1 MNEIILILSFAL
13 ALLLSLYGT
22 PVTQRVAEKYG
33 ILDYPNGILK
43 RQNKP
48 VPYMGGVIIYFSF
61 IAPVGLLFPF
71 NKELLGILF
80 AGSLL
85 MVVGLFDDFKAITPG
100 IKFLFQMVAT
110 YILIKSGI
118 YINLFLLPPWL
129 NAVLSFIWI
138 LTVINAF
145 NIIDIVDGLAS
156 SVGVLTALTIF
167 VISLYNDNFLISILS
182 LSLAA
187 ALLGFLKF
195 NWEPARIYLGD
206 AGSMFI
212 GMVIG
217 SLVIMGDYSKYNDLA
232 FISGILILSVPLFDL
247 VYVII
252 LRLLK
257 GKNPFFGSS
266 DHFTLRLKKRFTFGA
281 AQTVTTIIAIQ
292 ILLSA
297 VVILNFYTTPI
308 VTIVSTLVLILFFL
322 ILGIFL
328 ARVNMQERKTD
339 KKSKE

>member
-1 MNEIILILSFAL
+1 MNEIILVLSFIL
-13 ALLLSLYGT
+13 ALLLSIYGT
-22 PVTQRVAEKYG
+22 PVTQRVAERYN
-33 ILDYPNGILK
+33 ILDHPDGKLK
-43 RQNKP
+43 RQKKP
-48 VPYMGGVIIYFSF
+48 VPYMGGVIIYFAF

-100 IKFLFQMVAT
+100 IKFLFQIVAT

-118 YINLFLLPPWL
+118 YINLLFLPPWL
-129 NAVLSFIWI
+129 NATLSFLWI

-145 NIIDIVDGLAS
+145 NIIDILDGFAS
-156 SVGVLTALTIF
+156 SIGVISSLTIF
-167 VISLYNDNFLISILS
+167 IISLYTDNFIISILS

-195 NWEPARIYLGD
+195 NWEPAGIYLGD

-217 SLVIMGDYSKYNDLA
+217 SLAIMLDYTRYNDLA
-232 FISGILILSVPLFDL
+232 FISGVLIVAVPLFDL
-247 VYVII
+247 MYVIV

-257 GKNPFFGSS
+257 GKNPFFGSP
-266 DHFTLRLKKRFTFGA
+266 DHFALRLKKKFKMA
-281 AQTVTTIIAIQ
+281 ASQTITIIIAIQ
-292 ILLSA
+292 LLCA
-297 VVILNFYTTPI
+297 IVVVLNFYTNPEI
-308 VTIVSTLVLILFFL
+308 TIISSIILVLFFSL
-322 ILGIFL
+322 LGL
-328 ARVNMQERKTD
+328 YLSKVNMQERQTD
-339 KKSKE
+339 VHQ